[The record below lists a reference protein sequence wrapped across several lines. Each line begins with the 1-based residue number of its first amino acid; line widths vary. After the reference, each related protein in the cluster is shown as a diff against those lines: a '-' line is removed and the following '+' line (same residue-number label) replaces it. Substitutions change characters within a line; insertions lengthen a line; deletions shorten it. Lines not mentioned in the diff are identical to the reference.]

1 MKIGGIL
8 LWKEGTKRTK
18 KEEIGEG
25 TIYFS
30 EALNCYVAQ
39 YVDTSGK
46 RKTLKQKK
54 NEKNTDFKKRFNSII
69 ASLNSGTYISA
80 SKETVISIAT
90 NYIEQKHNDGLIV
103 DRTYKRNKDTLSEL
117 KKTCSTFCNMPIQKV
132 NVTHIEK
139 SKENMRR
146 YSNSTIEKI
155 WGLLY
160 KSFKIAY
167 SRRIIMYNIME
178 DETLTKPLSIK
189 VDKKIEALTV
199 KEEQKLEKVLLSTNN
214 TYSDVLLLQLYT
226 GMRIGEV
233 LALSKDCINFKN
245 NTITVYRTITRDTN
259 DKVILGKHTKTY
271 NKKTGIDAGKRTFP
285 ISFKIKKILK
295 KYLNNSL
302 SNIYNLL
309 FWDYECNTFITDGE
323 INSYLKR
330 INTKYKITENIHTH
344 VLRHTFITRC
354 QEKGMPLVVIQAIV
368 GHVEGST
375 ITNNIYTS
383 VSVDFMKQELD
394 KIAQIK

>member
-1 MKIGGIL
+1 MEKRNKKN
-8 LWKEGTKRTK
+8 KERGN
-18 KEEIGEG
+18 GEG
-25 TIYFS
+25 TLYWS
-30 EALNCYVAQ
+30 EALNCYVGQ
-39 YVDTSGK
+39 YVDPSGK

-54 NEKNTDFKKRFNSII
+54 NEKNSDFKKRFNDKIN
-69 ASLNSGTYISA
+69 SLNNGTYIST
-80 SKETVISIAT
+80 SKETVMSIAT
-90 NYIEQKHNDGLIV
+90 NYIEQKHLDGIIV

-117 KKTCSTFCNMPIQKV
+117 EKTCGIFCNNPIQKV
-132 NVTHIEK
+132 TVTQIEK
-139 SKENMRR
+139 SKENMRK

-178 DETLTKPLSIK
+178 DETLTKPLSLK
-189 VDKKIEALTV
+189 VDRKIEALTI
-199 KEEQKLEKVLLSTNN
+199 KEEKSLEKILLSSNN
-214 TYSDVLLLQLYT
+214 VYNDILLLQLYT

-233 LALSKDCINFKN
+233 LALSKDCIDLKN
-245 NTITVYRTITRDTN
+245 NTLKVYRTITRDTN

-285 ISFKIKKILK
+285 MSLKVSKIIK
-295 KYLNNSL
+295 KYLKAKID
-302 SNIYNLL
+302 NIHSLL
-309 FWDYECNTFITDGE
+309 FWDYKKNTFITDGE

-330 INTKYKITENIHTH
+330 LNVKHKIVDNIHTH

-354 QEKGMPLVVIQAIV
+354 QENGMPLVVIQALV

-375 ITNNIYTS
+375 ITNDIYTS

-394 KIAQIK
+394 KMAQIK

>member
-1 MKIGGIL
+1 MKKRNRKN
-8 LWKEGTKRTK
+8 KERGN
-18 KEEIGEG
+18 GEG

-30 EALNCYVAQ
+30 KVLNCYVAQ

-54 NEKNTDFKKRFNSII
+54 NEKNTDFKKRFNNIINSI
-69 ASLNSGTYISA
+69 NNGTYIS
-80 SKETVISIAT
+80 SSNETVISIAT
-90 NYIEQKHNDGLIV
+90 NYIEQKHIDGLIV

-117 KKTCSTFCNMPIQKV
+117 EKTCSSFCNMPIQKV

-139 SKENMRR
+139 SKENMRK

-167 SRRIIMYNIME
+167 SRRIVMYNIME
-178 DETLTKPLSIK
+178 DETLTKPLSLK
-189 VDKKIEALTV
+189 PDKKIEALSIN
-199 KEEQKLEKVLLSTNN
+199 EEKSLEKILLSSNN
-214 TYSDVLLLQLYT
+214 VYNDILLLQLYT

-233 LALSKDCINFKN
+233 LALSKDCINLKD
-245 NTITVYRTITRDTN
+245 NTLHVYRTITRDKN

-271 NKKTGIDAGKRTFP
+271 NKKTGIDAGKRIFP
-285 ISFKIKKILK
+285 MSLKVNKIIK
-295 KYLNNSL
+295 KYLRSKID
-302 SNIYNLL
+302 NIYNLL
-309 FWDYECNTFITDGE
+309 FWDYKRNTFITDGE

-330 INTKYKITENIHTH
+330 LNAKYKITESIHTH
-344 VLRHTFITRC
+344 ILRHTYITRC
-354 QEKGMPLVVIQAIV
+354 QENGMPLVVIQALV

-375 ITNNIYTS
+375 ITNDVYTS
-383 VSVDFMKQELD
+383 VSVDFMKQELE
-394 KIAQIK
+394 KISQIK

>member
-1 MKIGGIL
+1 MEKRNHKN
-8 LWKEGTKRTK
+8 KERGN
-18 KEEIGEG
+18 GEG

-30 EALNCYVAQ
+30 NALNCYVAQ
-39 YVDTSGK
+39 YVEPSGK

-54 NEKNTDFKKRFNSII
+54 NEKSSDFKKRFNNVINNINQGLYVS
-69 ASLNSGTYISA
+69 S
-80 SKETVISIAT
+80 SKETVKSIAT
-90 NYIEQKHNDGLIV
+90 NYIDQKHKDGLIV

-117 KKTCSTFCNMPIQKV
+117 EKTCSIFYTTPIQKV
-132 NVTHIEK
+132 TVAHIEK
-139 SKENMRR
+139 SKENMRE

-178 DETLTKPLSIK
+178 DETLTKPLSK
-189 VDKKIEALTV
+189 KADRKIESLTV
-199 KEEQKLEKVLLSTNN
+199 DEEKKLEKVLLSTDNIYN
-214 TYSDVLLLQLYT
+214 DILLLQLYT

-233 LALSKDCINFKN
+233 LALSKDCIDFKN
-245 NTITVYRTITRDTN
+245 NTLKVYRTITRNLN
-259 DKVILGKHTKTY
+259 DKIILGEHTKTY

-285 ISFKIKKILK
+285 ISPKIVKILK
-295 KYLNNSL
+295 KQTGKNLT
-302 SNIYNLL
+302 NIHNLL
-309 FWDYECNTFITDGE
+309 FWDYDHNTFITDGE

-330 INTKYKITENIHTH
+330 LNLKHKITENIHTH
-344 VLRHTFITRC
+344 ILRHTFITRC
-354 QEKGMPLVVIQAIV
+354 QEKGLPLVVIQALV

-375 ITNNIYTS
+375 ITNDIYTS

-394 KIAQIK
+394 KLMQ